1 MKAHIFNALKGVGM
15 GMAEVVPGV
24 SGGTIAFITGIYE
37 RLINVIK
44 AIGPELLQSLRK
56 DGLRGAWK
64 TLDGAFLISL
74 LTGMVIGIVIGVFLI
89 TYLLAT
95 YPLLVWSYFFGLIMV
110 SAWIVGK
117 QISGWDGQII
127 FLFTL
132 GAAIAYFI
140 TVAVPASGNPELWYI
155 FLCGSIAVS
164 ALLLPGISGS
174 FILLL
179 LGMYTYIIPTVKSA
193 LKTFQL
199 NELIILTV
207 FGTGMLVGMALFS
220 RVISWTFK
228 HYKDFTLAILTGFL
242 IGSLNK
248 IWPWQEVL
256 STMEKESGEK
266 VVVFSKSVLPSTFT
280 GLENNFL
287 YGNDPQILGCIV
299 MIIAGFL
306 TVFLSENLANRF
318 SNQ

>member
-1 MKAHIFNALKGVGM
+1 MKAHIFNALKGMGM

-44 AIGPELLQSLRK
+44 AIGPELIQSLRK

-64 TLDGAFLISL
+64 TLDGSFLISL
-74 LTGMVIGIVIGVFLI
+74 LTGMVIGIVVGVFLI

-95 YPLLVWSYFFGLIMV
+95 YPLLVWSYFFGLILV
-110 SAWIVGK
+110 SAWLVGK

-140 TVAVPASGNPELWYI
+140 TVAVPASGNPELWYV
-155 FLCGSIAVS
+155 FVCGSIAVS

-193 LKTFQL
+193 LKTFQIDQ
-199 NELIILTV
+199 LIILMV
-207 FGTGMLVGMALFS
+207 FGSGMLVGMALFS

-248 IWPWQEVL
+248 IWPWQEVI
-256 STMEKESGEK
+256 STMEKDGGEK
-266 VVVFSKSVLPSTFT
+266 VVVFSKSVLPMTFS
-280 GLENNFL
+280 GLGDNFL
-287 YGNDPQILGCIV
+287 YGNDPQIFGCIIMV
-299 MIIAGFL
+299 IAGFL
-306 TVFLSENLANRF
+306 TVFLSEILAKRF
-318 SNQ
+318 SCQ